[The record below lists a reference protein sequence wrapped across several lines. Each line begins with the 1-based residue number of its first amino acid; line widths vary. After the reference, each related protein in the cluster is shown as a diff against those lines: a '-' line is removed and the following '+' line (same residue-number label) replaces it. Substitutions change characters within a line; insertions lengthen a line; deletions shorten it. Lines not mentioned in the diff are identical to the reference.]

1 VRGRRPGHGAA
12 GQGLAEFAF
21 ILALVALAVIA
32 ALILLGTDLTAIVS
46 NIGDILPQ

>member
-1 VRGRRPGHGAA
+1 MRVRRPGDGTA

-32 ALILLGTDLTAIVS
+32 ALILLGTDLTTILS
-46 NIGDILPQ
+46 NVGDALPP